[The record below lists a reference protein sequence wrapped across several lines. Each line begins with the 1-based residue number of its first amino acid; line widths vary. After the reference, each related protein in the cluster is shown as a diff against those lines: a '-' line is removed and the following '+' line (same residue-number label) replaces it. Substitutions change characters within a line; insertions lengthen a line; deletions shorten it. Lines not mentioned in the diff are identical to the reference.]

1 MAMQTR
7 LFLIIMIILMP
18 FLTYSKD
25 FTFLGDSRAAM
36 LGGLTFP
43 LPPLVQNDELPKLYI
58 RDATWTDGSPERI
71 LKGDDINFKNLA
83 ASGSISAYWVLW
95 TNEYKA
101 NISKGG
107 LPYRSDVSLISLGG
121 NDYLIPAMIGV
132 PQHLSKM
139 ISQEILKYISHL
151 PYEEA
156 EITRYLVYC
165 IYSWYAETSA
175 DIAVSNTG
183 YLMKFILDCDPGN
196 NIILNDIA
204 PVLMLDP
211 MFPNPD
217 KTRKLDVEFTCIM
230 NHMVNVLNMKYRDE
244 LMPLLK
250 ATYGD
255 RVQHLKTFTF
265 FITAIQLWDIQH
277 YWPFIYYTIFDG
289 VHFTIFGNMTWGRMV
304 AKKIGALGWFNRADS
319 ICNSDSTP
327 PTFHLPSSGC
337 IPGIGM
343 FGILNAPIPLDFI
356 ISDNGR
362 VMDVEN
368 AEQLLGDAYRIYLN
382 NNMPAGKVMELDIV
396 ARDTCGN
403 PSGYKVRYWMAIT
416 GMWRAVWGFY
426 SYLLFYTCTP
436 T

>member
-1 MAMQTR
+1 MRTK
-7 LFLIIMIILMP
+7 LFLIIIMLIP
-18 FLTYSKD
+18 FAGYSKD

-43 LPPLVQNDELPKLYI
+43 IPLFQQNDELPKLYI
-58 RDATWTDGSPERI
+58 KDVTWVDGSPEKV
-71 LKGDDINFKNLA
+71 LKGDDIIFKKKALSMSM
-83 ASGSISAYWVLW
+83 SGLWVQW
-95 TNEYKA
+95 TNDYKA

-121 NDYLIPAMIGV
+121 NDYLVPAMIGV

-139 ISQEILKYISHL
+139 ISQDILKYISHL

-165 IYSWYAETSA
+165 IYSWYAETTA
-175 DIAVSNTG
+175 DIAVANTG
-183 YLMKFILDCDPGN
+183 YLMKFILDCDPN
-196 NIILNDIA
+196 NKIILNDIA
-204 PVLMLDP
+204 PVLMMDP
-211 MFPNPD
+211 MVVNLEANTP
-217 KTRKLDVEFTCIM
+217 RKLDVEFTCIM
-230 NHMVNVLNMKYRDE
+230 NHMVDVLNMKYRDE
-244 LMPLLK
+244 LMPSLK
-250 ATYGD
+250 SIYGD

-265 FITAIQLWDIQH
+265 FMTAIQLWDIQH
-277 YWPFIYYTIFDG
+277 YWPFIYYSLVDG
-289 VHFTIFGNMTWGRMV
+289 VHFTFLGNMTWGRMV

-327 PTFHLPSSGC
+327 PTFNLPSSGC

-343 FGILNAPIPLDFI
+343 FGILNTPLPLDFI
-356 ISDNGR
+356 IKDNGR

-368 AEQLLGDAYRIYLN
+368 AEQLLGDSYRIYLN
-382 NNMPAGKVMELDIV
+382 NNMPAGKEMELDIV

-403 PSGYKVRYWMAIT
+403 PSGYKIRYWMAIT

-436 T
+436 I

>member
-1 MAMQTR
+1 MKT
-7 LFLIIMIILMP
+7 ILMIVLI
-18 FLTYSKD
+18 LTLIPIKGFTKD
-25 FTFLGDSRAAM
+25 FTFLGDSRADQ
-36 LGGLTFP
+36 LGGKTYPIPIQNNDLP
-43 LPPLVQNDELPKLYI
+43 LLYI

-83 ASGSISAYWVLW
+83 ASGSISAFWVQW

-121 NDYLIPAMIGV
+121 NDYLIPAMLGV
-132 PQHLSKM
+132 TRRLIKM
-139 ISQEILKYISHL
+139 ISNEILQHL
-151 PYEEA
+151 AYEEGLA
-156 EITRYLVYC
+156 GYMVLCVG
-165 IYSWYAETSA
+165 SWYAETTA
-175 DIAVSNTG
+175 DIAVNNTG
-183 YLMKFILDCDPGN
+183 YLMRFILDCDPN
-196 NIILNDIA
+196 NKVILNDIA
-204 PVLMLDP
+204 PVLMMDP
-211 MFPNPD
+211 VVVDMDSNTP
-217 KTRKLDVEFTCIM
+217 RKLDPEFTCIM
-230 NHMVNVLNMKYRDE
+230 NHMVNVLNMKFRDE